1 MHLMSNRHV
10 VLDLL
15 GRVNA
20 RPGEHVRPSDPRSR
34 YDRDCDRDCGAL
46 GRDLVGHIMP
56 AWKSDDR
63 RTVRAPL
70 MGRVLGTRGR
80 RT

>member
-1 MHLMSNRHV
+1 MMHLMSNRHV
-10 VLDLL
+10 VLDLV

-20 RPGEHVRPSDPRSR
+20 RPGESVQPDPRSR
-34 YDRDCDRDCGAL
+34 RDRDCGAL

-70 MGRVLGTRGR
+70 MGRVLGTRRR